1 MKETILVLSTVLV
14 MAMLV
19 GSTALADEETVFSG
33 NLRLGY
39 VNMKDTDEKELE
51 DSFSLHYVE
60 LRAAKQLGDIYKA
73 PAPIGTFKLGLVPQ
87 PFGIFANGLY
97 FPKGIPYDKGWMWRY
112 YYGARYDGT
121 FKASEVLGVN
131 VAAAYFDRG
140 FASNQR
146 DTISGRLGADATVPD
161 LLDVKVGGSIQM
173 ATLKGIA
180 PEEGATVPEDET
192 RLGIAGDVSITPM
205 MLPIPITLMGEFI
218 NYSLGEDDTQK
229 GNIMMGQADITPVQ
243 KMGMLDKAILSLHYG
258 MDSPTEGDSTTTMI
272 AQLRLI
278 MCKQFSIFAQVFGDK
293 VGDEDMSNQGL
304 RVWFMYVF

>member
-1 MKETILVLSTVLV
+1 
-14 MAMLV
+14 
-19 GSTALADEETVFSG
+19 
-33 NLRLGY
+33 
-39 VNMKDTDEKELE
+39 
-51 DSFSLHYVE
+51 
-60 LRAAKQLGDIYKA
+60 
-73 PAPIGTFKLGLVPQ
+73 
-87 PFGIFANGLY
+87 
-97 FPKGIPYDKGWMWRY
+97 
-112 YYGARYDGT
+112 
-121 FKASEVLGVN
+121 
-131 VAAAYFDRG
+131 
-140 FASNQR
+140 
-146 DTISGRLGADATVPD
+146 
-161 LLDVKVGGSIQM
+161 M